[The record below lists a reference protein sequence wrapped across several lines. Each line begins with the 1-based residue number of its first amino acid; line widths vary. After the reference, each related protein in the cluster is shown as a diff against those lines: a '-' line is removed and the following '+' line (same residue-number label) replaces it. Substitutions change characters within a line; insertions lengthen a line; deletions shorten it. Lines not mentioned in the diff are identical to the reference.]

1 MPTRMSSDSRRFSVG
16 KMLSVSAR
24 NNPRQSCPFSGG
36 GGEIA
41 RLTSSGDAQ
50 RTLDGLELVGLN
62 ERRVGDVA
70 DIDLAVLKEAGDV
83 LGTEAVADA
92 TDALC
97 AQLALELL
105 DDRVDNGV
113 ELLGLVVLQPAGEVK
128 ALRDVD
134 RNGVAVEEVGHNDEV
149 AIGGVLIGD
158 AGDQLLA
165 MGFRCWMMQ
174 LRAAAALQLG
184 VDELMAENVSEDH
197 DSVFG
202 ALVLRVR
209 DIGVVCS
216 ECELPGVYRDV
227 WIG

>member
-1 MPTRMSSDSRRFSVG
+1 M
-16 KMLSVSAR
+16 
-24 NNPRQSCPFSGG
+24 
-36 GGEIA
+36 
-41 RLTSSGDAQ
+41 
-50 RTLDGLELVGLN
+50 
-62 ERRVGDVA
+62 GDVA
-70 DIDLAVLKEAGDV
+70 DVDLAVLKEAGDV

-92 TDALC
+92 TDALG

-105 DDRVDNGV
+105 NDRVDNGV

-128 ALRDVD
+128 ALGNVD

-165 MGFRCWMMQ
+165 MGLRCWVMQ

-227 WIG
+227 